1 MIPRRPVI
9 AFAMPESVRERV
21 FPAPLMRDYGAVGEV
36 AGHVTEFTST
46 EAREILRDV
55 EVLVTGWGA
64 PRLDSVLLDAA
75 PRLDAI
81 LHAAGTVK
89 PYLAPEVIERGV
101 RVSSAAAANAVPVAE
116 YAVAMIVL
124 AGKRVLP
131 IARRYRDV
139 RADFDIEAAFPGMGN
154 YGQRVGIVGASKI
167 GRIVI
172 DMLKAYTFEVVVYD
186 PYLTDAEAAALGV
199 VSVPLDELLQTSDVV
214 SVHAPSL
221 PSTRDLL
228 DARGIGLMRRGAT
241 LLNTARGE
249 IVDQDALTRRVV
261 AGELFAIL
269 DVTVPWILEPDHP
282 LYASEHALLTPH
294 IAGALGSEL
303 GRLSGSMLDE
313 LRRIA
318 GGEPLAHE
326 IEPDLLAITA

>member
-1 MIPRRPVI
+1 VI

-21 FPAPLMRDYGAVGEV
+21 FPARLMREYETVGEV
-36 AGHVTEFTST
+36 AGHVTEFESAA
-46 EAREILRDV
+46 ARAILDDV

-64 PRLDSVLLDAA
+64 PRLDSVLLGAA
-75 PRLDAI
+75 PRLKAI

-89 PYLAPEVIERGV
+89 PYLSPEVIDHGV

-131 IARRYRDV
+131 IAHRYRELRD
-139 RADFDIEAAFPGMGN
+139 DFDVEAGFPELGN
-154 YGQRVGIVGASKI
+154 FGQRIGIIGASKI

-172 DMLKAYTFEVVVYD
+172 DMLNAYTFDVVVHD
-186 PYLTDAEAAALGV
+186 PYLTDVEAADLGV
-199 VSVPLDELLQTSDVV
+199 TSVSLDELLRTSDVV

-221 PSTRDLL
+221 PSTRDLV

-249 IVDQDALTRRVV
+249 IIDQEALTRRVV

-294 IAGALGSEL
+294 IAGSLGTEL
-303 GRLSGSMLDE
+303 GRLSGSMLEE

-318 GGEPLAHE
+318 RGEPLAHE
-326 IEPDLLAITA
+326 IAPDLLAITA

>member
-1 MIPRRPVI
+1 MSPRRPVI
-9 AFAMPESVRERV
+9 AFAMPDSVRHRV
-21 FPAPLMRDYGAVGEV
+21 FPARSMEQYEAIAEV
-36 AGHVTEFTST
+36 AGHLTEFDSAA
-46 EAREILRDV
+46 ARRVLDRV
-55 EVLVTGWGA
+55 EVLITGWGA
-64 PRLDSVLLDAA
+64 PRIDAALLDAA
-75 PRLDAI
+75 PRLEAV

-89 PYLAPEVIERGV
+89 PYLDRVVVDRGV

-139 RADFDIEAAFPGMGN
+139 RTQFDIEAAFPEMGN
-154 YGQRVGIVGASKI
+154 HGKRIGIIGASKI

-172 DMLKAYTFEVVVYD
+172 DMLKAYVFEVVVYD
-186 PYLTDAEAAALGV
+186 PYLDDAEAAALGV
-199 VSVPLDELLQTSDVV
+199 ASVSLDELLRTSDVV

-221 PSTRDLL
+221 PSTRDLV

-249 IVDQDALTRRVV
+249 LVDQEALTRRVV

-282 LYASEHALLTPH
+282 LYTAENALLTPH
-294 IAGALGSEL
+294 IAGSLGEEL
-303 GRLSGSMLDE
+303 GRLSGAMLEE

-318 GGEPLAHE
+318 RGEPLLHE

>member
-1 MIPRRPVI
+1 MSARRPVI
-9 AFAMPESVRERV
+9 AFAMPDSVRDRV
-21 FPAPLMRDYGAVGEV
+21 FPAPVMREYEALADVVGF
-36 AGHVTEFTST
+36 VTEFDS
-46 EAREILRDV
+46 ERAQAILADV

-64 PRLDSVLLDAA
+64 PRLDATLLEAA
-75 PRLDAI
+75 PRLEAV

-89 PYLAPEVIERGV
+89 PYLAPEVLDRGV

-131 IARRYRDV
+131 IARRYRDLQD
-139 RADFDIEAAFPGMGN
+139 DFDIEAGFPGMGN
-154 YGQRVGIVGASKI
+154 FGQRIGIVGASKI

-172 DMLKAYTFEVVVYD
+172 DMLKAYAFEIVVYD
-186 PYLTDAEAAALGV
+186 PYLSDAEAATMGV
-199 VSVPLDELLQTSDVV
+199 ASIPLDELLRTSDVV

-228 DARGIGLMRRGAT
+228 DARGIDLMRIGAT
-241 LLNTARGE
+241 LVNTARGE
-249 IVDQDALTRRVV
+249 IIDQQALTRRVV

-269 DVTVPWILEPDHP
+269 DVTVPWILERDHP
-282 LYASEHALLTPH
+282 LYTSEHALLTPH
-294 IAGALGSEL
+294 IAGSLGVEL
-303 GRLSGSMLDE
+303 GRLSGAMLDE

-318 GGEPLAHE
+318 RGEPLAHE